1 MNLKIAIAQFYT
13 SNVSYGKYTE
23 EINKKYCEEQGY
35 IYHVEKDDN
44 KINTELEGRSAT
56 WYKPKFIAEVFETH
70 NPDYVLFL
78 DADAIVSDPTRR
90 IEEFIEDGFNI
101 ICTEDY
107 GPSVINAGVFLLKN
121 SDWTK
126 MILKKWWNVC
136 DTLTGGPNNE
146 LGYFKTG
153 LWHDQTC
160 FGHLINS
167 RLDSKENIKVITN
180 KVLNGRIYKHSVDN
194 NFIFHAFSYGGEQY
208 RTFDHIYN
216 TVFNLNTDERESMSN
231 IAKKYPTDKD
241 FTHNYFNSVYEK
253 YFSPIRDEVKKFC
266 EVGVGGFWE
275 EAGWVPGNSLRV
287 WDEYF
292 PNAEILGLDI
302 NSFNLTS
309 QGKVVVDYIDQS
321 NKELVEEYSSKLTE
335 YDIIL
340 DDGSHVMY
348 DQQITLS
355 AFFKS
360 LKSDGIF
367 VMEDLHSSPEVR
379 IPEKNAIWGWGDPT
393 KITTLEMLESF
404 KNTGK
409 IISDY
414 LSDEEKLYLENNIKS
429 IEIFYLAP
437 TSITSIIYKK

>member
-1 MNLKIAIAQFYT
+1 MNLKIVVAQFYT
-13 SNVSYGKYTE
+13 SNVAYGKYSE
-23 EINKKYCEEQGY
+23 EINRKYCEEKGY
-35 IYHVEKDDN
+35 IYHIEKDDN
-44 KINTELEGRSAT
+44 KINTALEGRSPT
-56 WYKPKFIAEVFETH
+56 WYKPKFITEVFETH
-70 NPDYVLFL
+70 NPDYILFL
-78 DADAIVSDPTRR
+78 DADAIVSDTTRR
-90 IEEFIEDGFNI
+90 VEEFIEDGFNI
-101 ICTEDY
+101 VCTEDY

-126 MILKKWWNVC
+126 MILNKWWNVC
-136 DTLTGGPNNE
+136 ELLTGGPNNE
-146 LGYFKTG
+146 LGFYKTG

-160 FGHLINS
+160 FGHLITS
-167 RLDSKENIKVITN
+167 RLDSKTNIKIITN
-180 KVLNGRIYKHSVDN
+180 KVLNGRIYKHSIDN
-194 NFIFHAFSYGGEQY
+194 NFIFHAFSYGDQPY
-208 RTFDHIYN
+208 RTLDTIYN
-216 TVFNLNTDERESMSN
+216 TIFNKEMDKRQTMSE
-231 IAKKYPTDKD
+231 ISKKYPTDKD

-253 YFSPIRDEVKKFC
+253 YFSPIRDEVTKFC
-266 EVGVGGFWE
+266 EIGVGGFWQD
-275 EAGWVPGNSLRV
+275 AGWVPGNSLRV

-302 NSFNLTS
+302 NSFDLTS

-321 NKELVEEYSSKLTE
+321 NKTLVDEYAAKISE

-348 DQQITLS
+348 DQQITMA

-360 LKSDGIF
+360 VKSGGIF
-367 VMEDLHSSPEVR
+367 VMEDLHTSPEVR
-379 IPEKNAIWGWGDPT
+379 MPEKNAIWNWGDPT

-414 LSDEEKLYLENNIKS
+414 LSDEEKEYLENNIKS
-429 IEIFYLAP
+429 IDIFHLAP